1 MASSADTPRARAL
14 GAELREARNRAGL
27 TQRALAALIGGK
39 RTSSHIA
46 RWENGKLIPSVEDTA
61 TLLQALGVQGEER
74 ARLLELA
81 RDARDPNWLAP
92 GVDRQFAAL
101 TEYER
106 TATTIINV
114 EPLVI
119 PGLMQTYD
127 YARELIAASG
137 VPIGEA
143 EQRAQMRAGRQHVLT
158 RSKGPRFIAFV
169 GEYALRYPLCSPE
182 VMADQLEH
190 LLALGERGNVDLHVM
205 PLERPVLPFVVGSWA
220 LMEFART
227 KPVVYLDHYQS
238 SVTITDRKPVAHY
251 QDAANTLRDAAM
263 SPGESAKLIASILEE
278 RRERP

>member
-14 GAELREARNRAGL
+14 GAELRDARDRAGL
-27 TQRALAALIGGK
+27 TQRALAALIGGR

-61 TLLQALGVQGEER
+61 TLLQALGVRGEER

-114 EPLVI
+114 EPLII

-127 YARELIAASG
+127 YARELIAAGGAST
-137 VPIGEA
+137 GEA
-143 EQRAQMRAGRQHVLT
+143 EQRAQLRVGRQHVLT
-158 RSKGPRFIAFV
+158 RPTPPRLVAFV
-169 GEYALRYPLCSPE
+169 GEYALRYASCSPG
-182 VMADQLEH
+182 VMDEQLKH
-190 LLALGERGNVDLHVM
+190 LLSLGERENVELRVM
-205 PLERPVLPFVVGSWA
+205 PRQRPLLPFVAGAWA

-227 KPVVYLDHYQS
+227 KPVVYVDHYQS
-238 SVTITDRKPVAHY
+238 SVTITEAKSVAQY
-251 QDAANTLRDAAM
+251 REAADILRDAAM
-263 SPGESAKLIASILEE
+263 SPTASAELIASILEE
-278 RRERP
+278 RRE